1 VESDTWEREEDLEY
15 ARKLVDEFKGR
26 MSMEVRRQEEVNQKQ
41 KMKMNTKGEE
51 FRRMELPV
59 KYTAKLLYSWDD
71 RKFEKEYLRKLER
84 NWHRWKT
91 VSLEEKP

>member
-1 VESDTWEREEDLEY
+1 
-15 ARKLVDEFKGR
+15 
-26 MSMEVRRQEEVNQKQ
+26 MEVRRQEEVNQKQ